1 MKKSKR
7 IAYIATFI
15 ALIFIAL
22 MLDTLVGSFLPVK
35 PAIFSLP
42 TVFTFALMFGG
53 LWYAVLGGAVFGLLS
68 FARAFITGSIP
79 FQNPLIAILPRV
91 IIGFVLYGLYYLGKK
106 LFAKTTKTELFS
118 IGFSSFLSVILH
130 TLTVM
135 TAMFAFDYSDFSG
148 IFAAIIS
155 FNFPI
160 ELVVATVLTPFL
172 VLGVRRGL
180 RIKVGEDRP
189 STPSHVDVEVTAV
202 EKTEAEMVKENNE
215 DGTCD

>member
-7 IAYIATFI
+7 IAYVATFI

-22 MLDTLVGSFLPVK
+22 LLDTVVGNLLPVK

-79 FQNPLIAILPRV
+79 FQNPLIAILPRIV
-91 IIGFVLYGLYYLGKK
+91 VGFILYGLYYLGRKI
-106 LFAKTTKTELFS
+106 FAKSKKSEMLA
-118 IGFSSFLSVILH
+118 IGFSSCITVVLH

-135 TAMFAFDYSDFSG
+135 TAMFAFDYSDFTG
-148 IFAAIIS
+148 IFTAIIS

-160 ELVVATVLTPFL
+160 ELVATTLLTPFL

-180 RIKVGEDRP
+180 KITLP
-189 STPSHVDVEVTAV
+189 SKKE
-202 EKTEAEMVKENNE
+202 EELITEENQ

>member
-1 MKKSKR
+1 MKKSRR

-22 MLDTLVGSFLPVK
+22 LLDTAVGSVLPVK

-53 LWYAVLGGAVFGLLS
+53 FWYAVLGGTVFGLLS

-79 FQNPLIAILPRV
+79 FQNPLIAILPRI
-91 IIGFVLYGLYYLGKK
+91 IIGLVIYGLYYLGRKI
-106 LFAKTTKTELFS
+106 FAKSKKSEMFA
-118 IGFSSFLSVILH
+118 IGFASLISVFLH
-130 TLTVM
+130 TLIVM
-135 TAMFAFDYSDFSG
+135 TAMFAFDFSDFKG
-148 IFAAIIS
+148 IFMAIIS

-160 ELVVATVLTPFL
+160 ELVVTTVLTPFL

-180 RIKVGEDRP
+180 KIKID
-189 STPSHVDVEVTAV
+189 
-202 EKTEAEMVKENNE
+202 EKIKKTDEAESLNGENE
-215 DGTCD
+215 